1 MSRLTDIK
9 AKINVLEGGAFQE
22 LCDALLARKGYDGIH
37 AYGMQAGT
45 MKTTKGNP
53 DTYFKSKNGK
63 YIFVAYT
70 TQKDNLFEK
79 AKDHL
84 GMSIDTNQIL
94 EQRDFIDR
102 YDSNEMLAPL
112 STTFQFRKD
121 EYEEMMSFLQQ
132 KK

>member
-1 MSRLTDIK
+1 MCSKRYFFDIYGIDRIADEIYRK
-9 AKINVLEGGAFQE
+9 YKIL
-22 LCDALLARKGYDGIH
+22 
-37 AYGMQAGT
+37 
-45 MKTTKGNP
+45 
-53 DTYFKSKNGK
+53 
-63 YIFVAYT
+63 
-70 TQKDNLFEK
+70 

-121 EYEEMMSFLQQ
+121 EYEEMMSFLQ
-132 KK
+132 KKK